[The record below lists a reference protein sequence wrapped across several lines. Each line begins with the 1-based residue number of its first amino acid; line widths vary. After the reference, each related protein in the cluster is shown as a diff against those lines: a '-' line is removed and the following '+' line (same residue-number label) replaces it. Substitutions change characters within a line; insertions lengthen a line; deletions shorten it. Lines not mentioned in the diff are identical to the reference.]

1 MPTHRLTLAVCVF
14 LAALC
19 LDLGALRAEN
29 PVLISKP
36 GLARVERGAGA
47 SVAIPLA
54 PGAALSSVTPLGEG
68 WIAAGVRATEEGRAS
83 DLLLILPGQA
93 KSQGVELN
101 EIVPPSARIGPIR
114 QEPVP
119 LVAGDRLTGL
129 VWLEGQDRGSFAVRF
144 AAWKGQSWGAVQT
157 ISRGGSGSQLALT
170 SARLR
175 DGSWLIAWSAFD
187 GKDDEILWSRWNP
200 ARGETWSQ
208 PRRAAQDNAVPD
220 ITPALTVAG
229 DTALLAW
236 SRFDGEGYSTVIS
249 RFQGANQGGNWTAP
263 QWVAPAGAVYP
274 TFEPKAG
281 GALLVLRTSAPQG
294 WAAVEIDAA
303 GRIGRKAL
311 LPARE
316 ANRPVVQAENGP
328 ASSVTFRWSA
338 TGTER
343 RADWQTEQ
351 QP

>member
-1 MPTHRLTLAVCVF
+1 MPTHRLTLAVCVY

-19 LDLGALRAEN
+19 LDSGALRAEN
-29 PVLISKP
+29 PVLISQP
-36 GLARVERGAGA
+36 GLARVERGSGV
-47 SVAIPLA
+47 SVSIPLA
-54 PGAALSSVTPLGEG
+54 PGAALSSVTPLGQS
-68 WIAAGVRATEEGRAS
+68 WIAAGVRATDEGRSS
-83 DLLLILPGQA
+83 DLLLILPSLQKAG
-93 KSQGVELN
+93 QGVELN
-101 EIVPPSARIGPIR
+101 EIVPPAARIGPIR

-119 LVAGDRLTGL
+119 LVAGGRLAGL

-144 AAWKGQSWGAVQT
+144 ASWKGESWGAVQT
-157 ISRGGSGSQLALT
+157 ISRGDSGSQLALT
-170 SARLR
+170 STRLR
-175 DGSWLIAWSAFD
+175 DGSWLVAWSAFD

-220 ITPALTVAG
+220 ITPALTMAG

-249 RFQGANQGGNWTAP
+249 RFQGGKWTAP

-281 GALLVLRTSAPQG
+281 GALLVLRTAAPQG

-303 GRIGRKAL
+303 GRVGRKAL

-316 ANRPVVQAENGP
+316 ASRPVVTGESAE
-328 ASSVTFRWSA
+328 SVTFRWPA
-338 TGTER
+338 AGTER